1 MKRDSLPLKLQF
13 FADPGDPSNPPANN
27 PPSNNPPVNNP
38 PSNQPP
44 AFDYEKLASL
54 INGKQSATE
63 DSVLKGY
70 FKQQG
75 LSKEEAEQA
84 ISAFKQ
90 QKAANEPNVE
100 ELQAQSAQ
108 AQQMALN
115 AQIENKALLMH
126 QELGVDLSTIPY
138 LMKLADISAVVTDG
152 KIDDEKLK
160 EALNKVLDDV
170 PQLKGNKEQAQQG
183 FRQVGAGQQTTQG
196 NPVGENKPVVPTKR
210 WNRFNN

>member
-13 FADPGDPSNPPANN
+13 FAEPGEPSNPPANN
-27 PPSNNPPVNNP
+27 PPTNNPPANNP
-38 PSNQPP
+38 TSNQPP
-44 AFDYEKLASL
+44 TFDYEKLASL

-90 QKAANEPNVE
+90 QKAANEPNVK

-138 LMKLADISAVVTDG
+138 LMKLADMSAVVTDG

-183 FRQVGAGQQTTQG
+183 FRQVGAGQQINQG
-196 NPVGENKPVVPTKR
+196 NPGGENKPVVPTKR